1 MKSTHGA
8 NTRWYTTDLGRSL
21 VEAERERLTQLL
33 PRLYGPIA
41 LQISRHGYPR
51 MLDASEA
58 VSHVFVDAQFDDADE
73 TIAVTAV
80 AEALPFDAKSIGVV
94 LLPHVL
100 EFSEDPHQVLREV
113 SRVLVPEGHLVL
125 LGFNPMSLW
134 GLRNLVASGDEY
146 PWSGR
151 YYRMSRVKD
160 WLNLLGFEMNV
171 GAMTYY
177 RPPASSEKLNKR
189 FSFLDNVG
197 DRWWPLMAAVYILIA
212 RKREI
217 GITPITP
224 SWKKTKKL
232 TPGLAE
238 PVTKNSE
245 T

>member
-1 MKSTHGA
+1 MKPVRGA
-8 NTRWYTTDLGRSL
+8 PARWYTTDLGQSL
-21 VEAERERLTQLL
+21 VAAERQRLTHLL
-33 PRLYGPIA
+33 PGLYGPIA
-41 LQISRHGYPR
+41 LQVSRHGYPQ

-58 VSHVFVDAQFDDADE
+58 VSHVFVNERFDNVNDELAVSAD
-73 TIAVTAV
+73 
-80 AEALPFDAKSIGVV
+80 AEALPFDTKSIGVV

-125 LGFNPMSLW
+125 LGFNPMSMW
-134 GLRNLVASGDEY
+134 GLRNLVAGGDEY

-151 YYRMSRVKD
+151 YYRLSRVKD
-160 WLNLLGFEMNV
+160 WLQLLGFEMTV
-171 GAMTYY
+171 GTMAYY
-177 RPPASSEKLNKR
+177 RPPASSERFNKR
-189 FSFLDNVG
+189 FMFLDSVG

-217 GITPITP
+217 GMTPITP
-224 SWKKTKKL
+224 SWKKKKQL